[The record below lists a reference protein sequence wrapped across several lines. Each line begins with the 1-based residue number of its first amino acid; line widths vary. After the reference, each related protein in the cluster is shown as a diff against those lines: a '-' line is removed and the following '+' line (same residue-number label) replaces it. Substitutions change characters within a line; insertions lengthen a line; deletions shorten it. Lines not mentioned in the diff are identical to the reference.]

1 MITRRQFAMG
11 TVTALALGALG
22 AVGAFEGFT
31 GHGGRAQAQTFSVL
45 ELEAKGPLD
54 DVWMGSPTAPVTIIE
69 YASMTCPHCAHFA
82 VEIFPKFK
90 EKYIDTGKVRYVMRE
105 YPLDGLAAAAFMLA
119 RCAGPD
125 KYYPMIETLFAE
137 QRKWAGVKEPL
148 PPLLAIAKQAGFTEQ
163 SFQAC
168 IHDKELLEKIQQ
180 VRNRAQEKFK
190 VEATPTF
197 YINGERFSGALT
209 LEEIDKAVEPLL
221 KTAGP
226 STAEPPKAADTPKT
240 DGAPDGAKTG
250 GGAKTDGA
258 KN

>member
-1 MITRRQFAMG
+1 M
-11 TVTALALGALG
+11 
-22 AVGAFEGFT
+22 
-31 GHGGRAQAQTFSVL
+31 
-45 ELEAKGPLD
+45 
-54 DVWMGSPTAPVTIIE
+54 WSPTAPVTIIE

-82 VEIFPKFK
+82 VETFPKFK

-258 KN
+258 KD